1 MTAIAGQRII
11 LQQEET
17 DYKSAVSEALLTR
30 VGATTNFIATR
41 QYDTKDFVLNGLYSK
56 GVGTAGKDAIIS
68 FPYDTELIGMT
79 MFNRKNGTGGTTTL
93 DLRRFTASGGSGT
106 SIFTTKPAMN
116 TNVGANA
123 WLTYLVE
130 GNNTVIAPALG
141 STSPFF
147 LTTLINAGD
156 IIQLVIDSAM
166 TGAED
171 CILQLYHRPR

>member
-1 MTAIAGQRII
+1 MTAITPQRILI
-11 LQQEET
+11 QQEET

-56 GVGTAGKDAIIS
+56 GVGVVGRDAILS
-68 FPYDTELIGMT
+68 FPYNAEIIGLT
-79 MFNRKNGTGGTTTL
+79 MFNRRNGTGGTTTL
-93 DLRRFTASGGSGT
+93 DLRRYTASGGSGST
-106 SIFTTKPAMN
+106 IFSVKPSFN
-116 TNVGANA
+116 TNVGNDA

-130 GNNTVIAPALG
+130 GDTTVIAPALG

-147 LTTLINAGD
+147 SLTQVNAGD

>member
-1 MTAIAGQRII
+1 MATISPQRILI
-11 LQQEET
+11 TEQET
-17 DYKSAVSEALLTR
+17 DYKSAISESLLTR
-30 VGATTNFIATR
+30 VGATSNFIALR

-56 GVGTAGKDAIIS
+56 GVGVVGKDAILS
-68 FPYDTELIGMT
+68 FPYNAELIGLT
-79 MFNRKNGTGGTTTL
+79 MFNRRNGTGGTTTL
-93 DLRRFTASGGSGT
+93 DLKRYTTSGGSGT

-116 TNVGANA
+116 TNVGNDA
-123 WLTYLVE
+123 WLTYLIE
-130 GNNTVIAPALG
+130 GNSTVIAPALG

-147 LTTLINAGD
+147 LTTQVNAGD